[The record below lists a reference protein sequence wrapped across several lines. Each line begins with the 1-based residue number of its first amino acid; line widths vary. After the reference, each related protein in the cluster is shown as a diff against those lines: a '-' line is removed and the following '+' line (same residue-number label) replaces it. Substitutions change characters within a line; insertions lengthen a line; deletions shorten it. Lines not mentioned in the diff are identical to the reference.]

1 MPLNNAEKEFLA
13 EWLEVA
19 DLDLAA
25 AQRMLADSTVA
36 YGYLIPFAFQQAV
49 EKYCKGVL
57 LANGM
62 GFLRTHDLA
71 ELLATLP
78 PAFVLTEAEQ
88 DDADR
93 LAAYAVNTRYP
104 PRSRANSD
112 SFCTTSAPARTGR
125 AYLKKTPRN
134 SGSKSSLSS
143 NRKEVA

>member
-1 MPLNNAEKEFLA
+1 M
-13 EWLEVA
+13 
-19 DLDLAA
+19 
-25 AQRMLADSTVA
+25 
-36 YGYLIPFAFQQAV
+36 

-104 PRSRANSD
+104 PRSRVTVAEMHE
-112 SFCTTSAPARTGR
+112 AARIAAHFARRLRPLVLAGLT
-125 AYLKKTPRN
+125 
-134 SGSKSSLSS
+134 
-143 NRKEVA
+143 